1 MEKGGAQYVW
11 LNKLRAAGIE
21 RSEGEKETAVR
32 AARVGDEV
40 GAMNGCRQRR
50 AHRGGELEREE
61 RREKTGGIRSPPHMS
76 NMDYTYGPDM
86 CSQRILLPP
95 HKKQPST
102 ECDTC

>member
-1 MEKGGAQYVW
+1 MEKGGAQCVW
-11 LNKLRAAGIE
+11 LNELRAARIE

-40 GAMNGCRQRR
+40 RAMNGCRQCR

-61 RREKTGGIRSPPHMS
+61 IREKTGGIRSPPHMS

-102 ECDTC
+102 ECDTF